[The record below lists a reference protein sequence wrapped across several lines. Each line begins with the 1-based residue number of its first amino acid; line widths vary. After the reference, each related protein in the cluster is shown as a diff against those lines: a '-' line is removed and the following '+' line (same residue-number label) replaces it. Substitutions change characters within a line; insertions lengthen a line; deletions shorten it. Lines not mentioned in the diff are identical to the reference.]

1 MPDLLGGLPLHP
13 LVVHGVVVLLPLAA
27 IGLIITTVVT
37 RWRGTFQ
44 WIILAGVVAGAVGAY
59 IAKVSGDSL
68 SAAVGLPVDHANWG
82 NYLMLAAIAFSAITG
97 LWIFTWHL
105 RGWTWAKRATDVVA
119 ILAGAVVVGLTY
131 LAGHSGAEAVW
142 KEQMETARK
151 PPATAATVTGP
162 ITIDEVSQ
170 HATPEDCWSVVNGT
184 VYDLTGFIARHP
196 AGAGAVIGM
205 CGRDATADFVGE
217 HGGQPEA
224 EGWLEVFRI
233 GSLAP

>member
-59 IAKVSGDSL
+59 IAKVSSDSL

>member
-27 IGLIITTVVT
+27 IGLIITTIVS
-37 RWRGTFQ
+37 RWRSAFQ
-44 WIILAGVVAGAVGAY
+44 WVILAGVVAGAAGAY

-82 NYLMLAAIAFSAITG
+82 NYLLIAAMAFSAITG
-97 LWIFTWHL
+97 LWVFTWHL
-105 RGWTWAKRATDVVA
+105 QGWTWAKRVVDTPA
-119 ILAGAVVVGLTY
+119 VLTGAVIMVLTY

-142 KEQMETARK
+142 TEQMEAART
-151 PPATAATVTGP
+151 PPATAAAITGP
-162 ITIDEVSQ
+162 ITIAEVER
-170 HATPEDCWSVVNGT
+170 HASPDDCWSVVNGT

-224 EGWLEVFRI
+224 EGWLDVFRI
-233 GSLAP
+233 GALAP

>member
-68 SAAVGLPVDHANWG
+68 SAALGLPVDHANWG